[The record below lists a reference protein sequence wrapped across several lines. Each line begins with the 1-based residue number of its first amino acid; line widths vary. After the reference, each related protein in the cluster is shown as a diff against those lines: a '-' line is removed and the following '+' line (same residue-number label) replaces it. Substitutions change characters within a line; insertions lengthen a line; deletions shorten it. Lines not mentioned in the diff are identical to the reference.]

1 MECSPNQCSCLG
13 VMLNHGIP
21 NDRILGDSFEYIL
34 NLFREFVSFPLSRVL
49 RLLDSF
55 EQVMVGQLM
64 FRCSVQF
71 GQLVDRE
78 KRSNALSHAV
88 LSRST
93 GLDSF

>member
-34 NLFREFVSFPLSRVL
+34 NLSREYVSFPLSRVL
-49 RLLDSF
+49 CLLDSF
-55 EQVMVGQLM
+55 EKVMVGQLM

-78 KRSNALSHAV
+78 PIPEAFERV
-88 LSRST
+88 ISRRT
-93 GLDSF
+93 KQVNRT